1 MNIKL
6 HLEAVNLQ
14 FEDLIMKCDTFSSY
28 ATNQFGGICMD
39 SLYFD

>member
-14 FEDLIMKCDTFSSY
+14 FEDLIMKCDTFSAD
-28 ATNQFGGICMD
+28 ATNRFDRICVN